1 MKKLLLFFLF
11 VALVPLTQSYAQFDK
26 FSFQIT
32 AGIAEP
38 MGDLKGNVPFMYN
51 QKWTGY
57 WLNYNNIPPTVD
69 STTLYNILMTDSNFI
84 KNNYGAKTGIT
95 FSGSAKINF
104 DKFNT
109 FRGVASLSFAS
120 FNTFESDK
128 SGNTPLLLYNQG
140 YTYQPVTY
148 SYNFTAVG
156 FGLGLEVA
164 PTSFTNVFT
173 PYFGGSFNFN
183 VLSASFTRAY
193 GRDSSK
199 ASFGGEFRLGA
210 SLYGG
215 LEIKVAKG
223 IDIVAGAKYDFA
235 NLLLRTTRSSISDA
249 LEFGKTNLSLND
261 DEGIYYSNL
270 SDPIAGSSGYK
281 TFRTNSKAINYMSF
295 FIGVNIYPN
304 MLKGK

>member
-1 MKKLLLFFLF
+1 MKKLLLLLLLLT
-11 VALVPLTQSYAQFDK
+11 VMPLAQSYAQFDK

-38 MGDLKGNVPFMYN
+38 MGDLKGNTPFMYN

-57 WLNYNNIPPTVD
+57 WLNYNTNPPVVD
-69 STTLYNILMTDSNFI
+69 STQLYNILMTDSNFI
-84 KNNYGAKTGIT
+84 KDNYGAKTGFS

-109 FRGVASLSFAS
+109 FRGVATLSVAS

-140 YTYQPVTY
+140 YTYQPVNY
-148 SYNFTAVG
+148 SYTFTAVG
-156 FGLGLEVA
+156 LGLGLEIA
-164 PTSFTNVFT
+164 PTAFTNVFT

-183 VLSASFTRAY
+183 FLSAELTRSY

-199 ASFGGEFRLGA
+199 ASFGGEFRLGV

-215 LEIKVAKG
+215 LEVKVSKG

-235 NLLLRTTRSSISDA
+235 NLLLKTTRSSISDA
-249 LEFGKTNLSLND
+249 IEYGKTNLSLND
-261 DEGIYYSNL
+261 GEGFYYANL

-281 TFRTNSKAINYMSF
+281 TYNTKSKAINYMTF
-295 FIGVNIYPN
+295 FIGVNIYPG
-304 MLKGK
+304 MMKGF